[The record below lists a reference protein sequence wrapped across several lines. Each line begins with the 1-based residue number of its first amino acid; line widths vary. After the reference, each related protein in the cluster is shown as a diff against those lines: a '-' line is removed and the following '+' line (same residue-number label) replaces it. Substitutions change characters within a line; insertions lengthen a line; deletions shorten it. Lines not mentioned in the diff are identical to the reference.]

1 MKKVQCTQCLGSKQ
15 YMVPKKTTGFEY
27 KDCTLC
33 DENGEIS
40 PDVAEDFNL
49 SLDENTI
56 DYYE

>member
-1 MKKVQCTQCLGSKQ
+1 MKKIQCSLCLGSKK

-33 DENGEIS
+33 DENGEIAE
-40 PDVAEDFNL
+40 DVAEDFNL